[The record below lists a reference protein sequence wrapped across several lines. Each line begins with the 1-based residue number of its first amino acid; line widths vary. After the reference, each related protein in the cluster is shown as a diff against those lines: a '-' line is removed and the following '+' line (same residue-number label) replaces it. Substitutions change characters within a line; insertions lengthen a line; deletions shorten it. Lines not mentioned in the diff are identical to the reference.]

1 MSDAKQTVRQI
12 EEAWARNDLSAL
24 DSRIAQDLNSHDA
37 IPGFPGGLAGA
48 KAAHGMFLAAFP
60 DRKVSIDKLFG
71 DGDLVGVQTTV
82 KGTNTGSFMGGPATG
97 RPIDITAISIYR
109 LADGRVVEHWGLN
122 DATALMMQLGL
133 MPAPGAG
140 APA

>member
-1 MSDAKQTVRQI
+1 MSDTKQIVRQV

-24 DSRIAQDLNSHDA
+24 DSLIAQDLNSHDA

-48 KAAHGMFLAAFP
+48 KAAHGMFMDAFP
-60 DRKVSIDKLFG
+60 DRAVNIDKVFG
-71 DGDLVGVQTTV
+71 EGDLVCVQTTV
-82 KGTNTGSFMGGPATG
+82 KGTNTGSFMGGPPTG
-97 RPIDITAISIYR
+97 RPINITSLSIYR
-109 LADGRVVEHWGLN
+109 LAGGKVVEHWGLN
-122 DATALMMQLGL
+122 DASALMIQLGL